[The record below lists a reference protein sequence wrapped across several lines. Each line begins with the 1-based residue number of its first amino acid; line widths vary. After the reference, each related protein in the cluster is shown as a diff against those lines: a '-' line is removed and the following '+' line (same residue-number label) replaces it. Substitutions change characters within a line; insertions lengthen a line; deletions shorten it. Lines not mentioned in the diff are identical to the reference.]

1 MFLSVHCPFLP
12 SAGSTEDGFTAMYM
26 SMSTTG
32 ASSSPRL
39 AQVLAGLPWPKPVT
53 SLTICGHSLG
63 GALATLLALDVAVNT
78 TEPAFKC
85 PSVYTYASPRTGDP
99 SFVNVYNHV
108 VPNTL
113 RIANRID
120 LVPKLPLPP
129 LYEHVDSLVDLNP
142 IVLCLPPK
150 ILVKCDIPCE
160 HFLTS
165 YLHLLSLPAG
175 GTILNLDPTCT
186 PGAAIALPPI
196 H

>member
-1 MFLSVHCPFLP
+1 
-12 SAGSTEDGFTAMYM
+12 
-26 SMSTTG
+26 
-32 ASSSPRL
+32 
-39 AQVLAGLPWPKPVT
+39 
-53 SLTICGHSLG
+53 
-63 GALATLLALDVAVNT
+63 
-78 TEPAFKC
+78 
-85 PSVYTYASPRTGDP
+85 
-99 SFVNVYNHV
+99 
-108 VPNTL
+108 L

-150 ILVKCDIPCE
+150 ILIRCDIPCE

-175 GTILNLDPTCT
+175 GTILNLDSTCI
-186 PGAAIALPPI
+186 PGSSIALPPI